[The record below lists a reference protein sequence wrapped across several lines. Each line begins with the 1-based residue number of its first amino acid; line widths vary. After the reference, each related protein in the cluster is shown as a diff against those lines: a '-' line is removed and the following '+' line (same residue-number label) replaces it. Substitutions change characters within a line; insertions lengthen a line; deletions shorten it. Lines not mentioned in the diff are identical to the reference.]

1 MLIYAGRT
9 DHAAVRAMS
18 DLDPF
23 IDAAAGVLGLEIEPA
38 WKPGVRDNLAAG
50 LSLAAL
56 VTSFP
61 LPDDAEP
68 APLYDPAPPSGGT
81 P

>member
-1 MLIYAGRT
+1 MLIYALSDTTQAR
-9 DHAAVRAMS
+9 MS

-23 IDAAAGVLGLEIEPA
+23 IDAAARVLALEIEPD

-50 LSLAAL
+50 LALARL
-56 VTSFP
+56 LTSFP

-68 APLYDPAPPSGGT
+68 APCYEPDPQSGGER
-81 P
+81 